1 MKPIILVVLDGWG
14 IGKNSAVDATE
25 KANIPFYRGLL
36 KKYPRSTLDASGEAV
51 GLPEGQMGNSEV
63 GHLNLGAGR
72 IVYQD
77 YARINKAIRNGALVK
92 NPILAEAMN
101 PADKSALH
109 FLGLVSDGGVHS
121 HINHLFALIDMALAR
136 GVKKIFVHAF
146 MDGRDTLPT
155 SGIGFIRQ
163 LESFI
168 EDKPTV
174 KIATVSGRYW
184 AMDRDKRWDRIKLAY
199 RALVSGEGVTTKAHS
214 AEDAVRQS
222 YMINETDE
230 FIKPTVICNGA
241 EPAYRTGRPAYPAYR
256 QAGGQGRPVGRIQD
270 GDSVI
275 FFNFRADRAREL
287 TMAITDKNFTFF
299 DRKKVPELRN
309 YITMTLYD
317 ETFTLPVVFPPVKLT
332 NILGEVI
339 SHNGL
344 KQLRIA
350 ETEKYAH
357 VTYFFNGG
365 EETSF
370 SGEDRCLIQSPR
382 DVPTYDLKPEMSAY
396 AVTEEVIKRIDKG
409 RYDFILLN
417 FANSDM
423 VGHTGVM
430 KAAIKACEAID
441 RCLEKIVSKIQGM
454 GGISIITADHGN
466 CEEMMKGNSPF
477 TAHTTNPVPFIL
489 VKKDLKLRDKGILA
503 DVAPTVLELMG
514 IKKSEEMTGKSLIEK

>member
-36 KKYPRSTLDASGEAV
+36 KKYPCSILDASGETV

-77 YARINKAIRNGALVK
+77 YTRINKAIRNGTLVK

-168 EDKPTV
+168 KDKPTV

-199 RALVSGEGVTTKAHS
+199 RTLVSGEGVTTKAHS

-222 YMINETDE
+222 YKINETDE
-230 FIKPTVICNGA
+230 FIKPTVIFDGA
-241 EPAYRTGRPAYPAYR
+241 EPAGPACR
-256 QAGGQGRPVGRIQD
+256 QAGGQGSPVGKIQD

-275 FFNFRADRAREL
+275 FFNFRADRAREM

-299 DRKKVPELRN
+299 DREKVPELRN
-309 YITMTLYD
+309 HITMTLYD

-339 SHNGL
+339 SRNGL

-417 FANSDM
+417 FANPDM

-441 RCLEKIVSKIQGM
+441 RYLEKIVSKIQGM

-514 IKKSEEMTGKSLIEK
+514 IKKSEEMTGESLIVNTD